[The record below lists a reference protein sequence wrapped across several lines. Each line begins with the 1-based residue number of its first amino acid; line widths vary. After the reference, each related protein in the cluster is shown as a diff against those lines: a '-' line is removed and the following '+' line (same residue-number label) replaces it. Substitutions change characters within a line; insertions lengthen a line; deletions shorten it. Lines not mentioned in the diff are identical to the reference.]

1 MNMVRTNLTSSEKLA
16 REVVG
21 LEAPAKHFMM
31 GETKADDILKR
42 EASEK
47 FNTKVDEY
55 IDKFD
60 KHSEKLSEFAKSV
73 TENAKNLEIKA
84 IFGHV
89 LVKPFNEN
97 PFQRIQVSSSGL
109 ILDLGGQ
116 KPEFKNT
123 DNGQIEEEENIIKV
137 ATVIDVAPDCKYLKE
152 GDTVMYVR
160 NSSIPVPFFKQGLE
174 CISEN
179 RVVAVVN
186 EGLTKRWSK

>member
-1 MNMVRTNLTSSEKLA
+1 MVRTNLTASEKVA
-16 REVVG
+16 REAVG

-31 GETKADDILKR
+31 GEKNADDILKR
-42 EASEK
+42 EAAEK

-55 IDKFD
+55 VDKFN
-60 KHSEKLSEFAKSV
+60 KHSERLSEYAQTV
-73 TENAKNLEIKA
+73 TENAANLEIRA
-84 IFGHV
+84 IFGRV
-89 LVKPFNEN
+89 LVRPFNEN
-97 PFQRIQVSSSGL
+97 PFQRIQVSDSGL

-116 KPEFKNT
+116 KPEFKNQ

-152 GDTVMYVR
+152 GDTVMYTR

-179 RVVAVVN
+179 RVVAVIN
-186 EGLTKRWSK
+186 EGLTKRWSE